1 MTGIR
6 SVAKRAGVS
15 TATVSRVLNQDKT
28 LKVTDETKKKIE
40 EAVRFYD
47 YKKKVRSKKVLHQV
61 SIITTVSEMKE
72 LDDPYFRSI
81 RIGIQTQAKNS
92 GIQLGEIIRLTETPL
107 NTSDLSDSEAV
118 LMIGQVL
125 PEVIQEIA
133 QKNPNIIV
141 IDDPNVDPNLKVDA
155 VYTDLRQSTFQQ
167 LDRLYAKGH
176 RNIVFI
182 GGQRIVLDIAG
193 KEHVFDDDSRC
204 EAYIEWMKKNQLEDY
219 IKTYLGEWS
228 TLSALELTDLFLA
241 EHEGQLPTAI
251 IAASDPIA
259 VGVYR
264 GLQRKNIQIPEDISV
279 VSFDNIEV
287 AEFLTPPLSSVNV
300 ETEEIGK
307 FAVLL
312 AKERIE
318 SKRTIPIKVLVD
330 NQIIERDSEK
340 DLT

>member
-40 EAVRFYD
+40 EAVRFYN
-47 YKKKVRSKKVLHQV
+47 YKKKVSNKKVRHQI
-61 SIITTVSEMKE
+61 SIITTVSEIKE

-81 RIGIQTQAKNS
+81 RIGIQTQAKDS
-92 GIQLGEIIRLTETPL
+92 DIQLGEIIRLTETQL
-107 NTSDLSDSEAV
+107 NTSDLSESDAV

-141 IDDPNVDPNLKVDA
+141 IDDPNIEPNLKVDA
-155 VYTDLRQSTFQQ
+155 VYTDLRQSTFLQ
-167 LDRLYAKGH
+167 LDRLYEKGH

-182 GGQRIVLDIAG
+182 GGKRIVLDITG
-193 KEHVFDDDSRC
+193 EEHVFDDDSRC
-204 EAYIEWMKKNQLEDY
+204 QAYIEWMKRKQLEGY

-241 EHEGQLPTAI
+241 DYTEQLPTAI
-251 IAASDPIA
+251 VAASDPIA

-264 GLQRKNIQIPEDISV
+264 GLQRKGIQIPEDISI

-340 DLT
+340 DIT